1 MADRLLATRQVA
13 YTDALSPR
21 DVNVQLPGRPVESTK
36 PKGAV
41 ASKPPQKE
49 KEPPVQPPA
58 QVYEPPSIDRRD
70 GAVYQIGKMLG
81 KGGFAVCYEG
91 QLPGHR
97 RKYALK
103 IVRSKMPSKMEQKVC
118 FIATQFSKLALTPIS
133 FKPNYRFT
141 QR

>member
-1 MADRLLATRQVA
+1 MATKQAT

-21 DVNVQLPGRPVESTK
+21 DANAQLPNRPNHPK
-36 PKGAV
+36 PRTAL

-49 KEPPVQPPA
+49 KELPPQPPA
-58 QVYEPPSIDRRD
+58 QVPEPPSFDRRD
-70 GAVYQIGKMLG
+70 GATYNIGKMLG

-103 IVRSKMPSKMEQKVC
+103 IVKSKMLPKMEQKVRARSGSTRDETGITC
-118 FIATQFSKLALTPIS
+118 
-133 FKPNYRFT
+133 
-141 QR
+141 